1 MEIKSINRCVRH
13 THARARA
20 VTHRSTT
27 GGWSSFRSYIKL
39 DAMTTLMTPLRMRG
53 TSSTRV
59 RASKSSSAAA
69 ASVAARNG
77 VVGAQSAA
85 STTGRTKTTTTMRG
99 GCGRRRG
106 ATLVRRGANRPPITI
121 GERVPEDVEVRYF
134 DDDGSLVTAT
144 FGELTR
150 EKTVVVFAV
159 PGAFTP
165 TCSTKHLPG
174 YVSRADEMRARGVDA
189 IMCVSVNDAFVMNA
203 WGESAGARTAGVRL
217 LADGSAELS
226 RAMGTDLDL
235 SAQGMGIRSRRFAM
249 IVRDGVVEYL
259 AMEAGD
265 KYETSGAEDI
275 LKRLPL
281 A

>member
-1 MEIKSINRCVRH
+1 VDGCVYTLNDDARRLARTPRFPRPFNRMDATMVFATTTTRMP
-13 THARARA
+13 TPARCG
-20 VTHRSTT
+20 TSMSTT
-27 GGWSSFRSYIKL
+27 T
-39 DAMTTLMTPLRMRG
+39 MTMTMKK
-53 TSSTRV
+53 
-59 RASKSSSAAA
+59 SKSTAVVTAAA
-69 ASVAARNG
+69 AAGCRN
-77 VVGAQSAA
+77 VGARGTA
-85 STTGRTKTTTTMRG
+85 STTGRTMRG
-99 GCGRRRG
+99 GRERRRG
-106 ATLVRRGANRPPITI
+106 ATVARRGANRPPITI

-134 DDDGSLVTAT
+134 DEDGSLVTAT
-144 FGELTR
+144 MGELTR
-150 EKTVVVFAV
+150 GKTTVVFAV

-203 WGESAGARTAGVRL
+203 WGESAGARKAGVRL
-217 LADGSAELS
+217 LADGSAHLA

>member
-1 MEIKSINRCVRH
+1 MSK
-13 THARARA
+13 
-20 VTHRSTT
+20 STT
-27 GGWSSFRSYIKL
+27 
-39 DAMTTLMTPLRMRG
+39 TT
-53 TSSTRV
+53 
-59 RASKSSSAAA
+59 AAA
-69 ASVAARNG
+69 ASLMMRGRNS
-77 VVGAQSAA
+77 VVGAQGTA
-85 STTGRTKTTTTMRG
+85 STTGRTTATMRCERGPG
-99 GCGRRRG
+99 GRRPGGRRG
-106 ATLVRRGANRPPITI
+106 ATIVRRGANRPPITI

-134 DDDGSLVTAT
+134 DDDGSMVTAT

-189 IMCVSVNDAFVMNA
+189 IMCMSVNDAFVMNA

>member
-1 MEIKSINRCVRH
+1 MSK
-13 THARARA
+13 
-20 VTHRSTT
+20 STT
-27 GGWSSFRSYIKL
+27 
-39 DAMTTLMTPLRMRG
+39 TTT
-53 TSSTRV
+53 T
-59 RASKSSSAAA
+59 AAA
-69 ASVAARNG
+69 ASLMTRGRNG
-77 VVGAQSAA
+77 VVGAQGAA
-85 STTGRTKTTTTMRG
+85 STTGRTATMRCERG
-99 GCGRRRG
+99 RARRRRG
-106 ATLVRRGANRPPITI
+106 ATMVRRGANRPPIAI

>member
-1 MEIKSINRCVRH
+1 MWYWRGNELL
-13 THARARA
+13 
-20 VTHRSTT
+20 RS
-27 GGWSSFRSYIKL
+27 GVSFLQSF
-39 DAMTTLMTPLRMRG
+39 
-53 TSSTRV
+53 
-59 RASKSSSAAA
+59 ASKVGTLLASAL
-69 ASVAARNG
+69 SKCMPNLS
-77 VVGAQSAA
+77 Q
-85 STTGRTKTTTTMRG
+85 TTTSDLPQIYLR
-99 GCGRRRG
+99 C
-106 ATLVRRGANRPPITI
+106 
-121 GERVPEDVEVRYF
+121 
-134 DDDGSLVTAT
+134 SLVTAT

-174 YVSRADEMRARGVDA
+174 YVSRADELRARGVDA

>member
-1 MEIKSINRCVRH
+1 M
-13 THARARA
+13 
-20 VTHRSTT
+20 
-27 GGWSSFRSYIKL
+27 
-39 DAMTTLMTPLRMRG
+39 
-53 TSSTRV
+53 
-59 RASKSSSAAA
+59 
-69 ASVAARNG
+69 
-77 VVGAQSAA
+77 
-85 STTGRTKTTTTMRG
+85 
-99 GCGRRRG
+99 
-106 ATLVRRGANRPPITI
+106 RRGANRPPITI

-150 EKTVVVFAV
+150 EKTIVVFAV

-174 YVSRADEMRARGVDA
+174 YVSRADELRARGVDA

>member
-1 MEIKSINRCVRH
+1 MVF
-13 THARARA
+13 A
-20 VTHRSTT
+20 TT
-27 GGWSSFRSYIKL
+27 TRM
-39 DAMTTLMTPLRMRG
+39 MTTPARCG
-53 TSSTRV
+53 TSSTMTMTMTMKK
-59 RASKSSSAAA
+59 SKSTAVVTAAA
-69 ASVAARNG
+69 AAGCRN
-77 VVGAQSAA
+77 VGAREATA
-85 STTGRTKTTTTMRG
+85 STTGRTMRG
-99 GCGRRRG
+99 GRERRRG
-106 ATLVRRGANRPPITI
+106 ATVARRGANRPPITI

-134 DDDGSLVTAT
+134 DEDGSLVTAT
-144 FGELTR
+144 MGELTR
-150 EKTVVVFAV
+150 GKTTVVFAV

-203 WGESAGARTAGVRL
+203 WGESAGARKAGVRL
-217 LADGSAELS
+217 LADGSAHLA